1 MRRGGEGVEEGEEE
15 RRRRRKSR
23 RSRMRIKKIFAK
35 PILHIMAI
43 RYGRHNYD
51 QSVVET
57 KSQLN

>member
-1 MRRGGEGVEEGEEE
+1 
-15 RRRRRKSR
+15 
-23 RSRMRIKKIFAK
+23 MRIKKIFAK

-51 QSVVET
+51 QSVVKT